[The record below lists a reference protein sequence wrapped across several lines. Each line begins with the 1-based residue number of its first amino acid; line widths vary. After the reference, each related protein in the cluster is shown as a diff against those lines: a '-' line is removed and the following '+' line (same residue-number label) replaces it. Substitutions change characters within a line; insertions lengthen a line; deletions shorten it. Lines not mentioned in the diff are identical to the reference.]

1 MEAIRRS
8 ACGARSVAGH
18 RSGQLF
24 GLVEPN
30 GSEKATIICIPL
42 NIIPVNPD
50 RVELFG
56 DPVNQATPAKIGTTQ
71 SRSQPAWAF

>member
-1 MEAIRRS
+1 M
-8 ACGARSVAGH
+8 
-18 RSGQLF
+18 
-24 GLVEPN
+24 VEPN

-56 DPVNQATPAKIGTTQ
+56 DPVKQATPAKIGTTQ